1 MYTPYQIRYESLSIS
16 LSSCYISISSS
27 QFESSLLY
35 IAIVLSAYLAFKL
48 LLLNA
53 VLIRRI
59 AWRERGRM
67 RVSFCSRLR
76 VTDNWRDQTLVVA
89 RSSSFINLCK
99 IQLRTTVFIVL
110 LLMITHW
117 TQLHVTQIAFPYV
130 GSINDLWLTY
140 NKVK

>member
-1 MYTPYQIRYESLSIS
+1 MYTPYQIIYESLSIS

-35 IAIVLSAYLAFKL
+35 IVLSAYLAFKL
-48 LLLNA
+48 LLPNA

-59 AWRERGRM
+59 AWRERGTM

-140 NKVK
+140 KKVK

>member
-1 MYTPYQIRYESLSIS
+1 MYTPYQIIYESLSIS

-27 QFESSLLY
+27 QFESSLLN
-35 IAIVLSAYLAFKL
+35 IVLYAYLPFKL
-48 LLLNA
+48 LLPDA

-67 RVSFCSRLR
+67 RVGFCSRLH

-140 NKVK
+140 KKIK